1 MNKMTRS
8 ASIIR
13 RILTVLL
20 WVMAIVVGLAILA
33 VLWAMFSASDSIMQ
47 QAQVSL
53 TMGNYKLSLTDH
65 YTSQHLQNLLGI
77 TLANLVIF
85 GIGTCWTLLILRK
98 MFAPI
103 AQGSPFHATVS
114 KSLRKLA
121 YVTLLFGFLD
131 LILQGITNAIWYR
144 TFDIPSL
151 FASDRVA
158 SCSLRVVGDAGF
170 VGIFILLL
178 LLSWIF
184 KYGEGLQKLSDETL

>member
-1 MNKMTRS
+1 MNKITRS

-20 WVMAIVVGLAILA
+20 WAAAILVGIAIVATLLILFFA
-33 VLWAMFSASDSIMQ
+33 PDHMMQ
-47 QAQVSL
+47 DMQVSL
-53 TMGNYKLSLTDH
+53 TLGNYDLLLTDK
-65 YTSQHLQNLLGI
+65 YTPRQLQSLMGI
-77 TLANLVIF
+77 TLANLVLF
-85 GIGTCWTLLILRK
+85 GIGGCWTLQILRK
-98 MFAPI
+98 MFTPI
-103 AQGSPFHATVS
+103 SQGCPFQSTVS

-121 YVTLLFGFLD
+121 YITLLFGFLD

>member
-20 WVMAIVVGLAILA
+20 WAAAILVGIAIVATLLILFFA
-33 VLWAMFSASDSIMQ
+33 PDHMMQ
-47 QAQVSL
+47 DMQVSL
-53 TMGNYKLSLTDH
+53 TLGNYDLLLTDK
-65 YTSQHLQNLLGI
+65 YTPRQLQSLMGI
-77 TLANLVIF
+77 TLANLVLF
-85 GIGTCWTLLILRK
+85 GIGGCWTLQILRK
-98 MFAPI
+98 MFTPI
-103 AQGSPFHATVS
+103 SQGCPFQSTVS

-131 LILQGITNAIWYR
+131 LILQGITNAIWCR

-151 FASDRVA
+151 FAPDRVA

>member
-1 MNKMTRS
+1 MNKITRS

-20 WVMAIVVGLAILA
+20 WAAAILVGIAIVATLLILFFA
-33 VLWAMFSASDSIMQ
+33 PDHMMQ
-47 QAQVSL
+47 DMQVSL
-53 TMGNYKLSLTDH
+53 TLGNYDLLLTDK
-65 YTSQHLQNLLGI
+65 YTPRQLQSLMGI
-77 TLANLVIF
+77 TLANLVLF
-85 GIGTCWTLLILRK
+85 GIGGCWTLQILRK
-98 MFAPI
+98 MFTPI
-103 AQGSPFHATVS
+103 SQGCPFQSTVS

-121 YVTLLFGFLD
+121 YVTLLFGFLN

>member
-1 MNKMTRS
+1 MNKMTRT

-20 WVMAIVVGLAILA
+20 WVMAIFLGLAILA
-33 VLWAMFSASDSIMQ
+33 TLWALFTAPEGTMENTQI
-47 QAQVSL
+47 SL
-53 TMGNYKLSLTDH
+53 VMGNYALSLTEH
-65 YTSQHLQNLLGI
+65 YTPRHLQNLLGI

-151 FASDRVA
+151 FAPDRVA